1 MKMLLTQID
10 SKLKWLMIV
19 DDIWKNITDMVFDD
33 VRTGVDDL
41 KVAVYPNVGRK
52 CEICFKDR
60 FEVCSQVTI
69 FFSSLLSLPTIASK
83 DSSLCGESAFFMGS
97 INIIFS
103 EDSDCWRSC
112 LYCTSNVATSG
123 FFWTKSQKWWF
134 FFLLKCQKDCG
145 FILIFFHIRRRKGK
159 DAFGFGNTQEEKCW
173 SLMMHDWKCHVLSVW
188 RSIRRYTRCFDW
200 RLNPSK
206 HNLLSSNEGR
216 VFWYCW
222 RVLELHEVR
231 CID

>member
-52 CEICFKDR
+52 CEICFEDR

-69 FFSSLLSLPTIASK
+69 IFSSLLSLPTIASK
-83 DSSLCGESAFFMGS
+83 DSFLCGESAFFMGS

-145 FILIFFHIRRRKGK
+145 FILIFLSYPRKKRKG
-159 DAFGFGNTQEEKCW
+159 
-173 SLMMHDWKCHVLSVW
+173 
-188 RSIRRYTRCFDW
+188 CFW
-200 RLNPSK
+200 
-206 HNLLSSNEGR
+206 
-216 VFWYCW
+216 FW
-222 RVLELHEVR
+222 
-231 CID
+231 